1 MIGSVT
7 ARLQPRLANLTTNF
21 TTDAAA
27 QPAGEPAPLRLGRSI
42 LLGLVATLSMAGGA
56 MYGGKSF
63 ETHLPGAWFFG
74 MPGGLL
80 GSFGTDAAHPP
91 IGSLIAVYGGLI
103 LLIRTWVGLLRYLRH
118 NHGVPIRK
126 IIIVVAIWAVPF
138 LLAPPTGG
146 GDVYSYAGQGEM
158 VSHHINPYDYGTG
171 VLGSTPFSS
180 MPASI
185 WTNTPSP
192 YGPTFLALDGELT
205 AVSGHKILPDI
216 MLLRLLEVAGLA
228 LVIAATPTLA
238 RALRRDPAEAILL
251 GVGSPVVLTSI
262 ISGAHNDALMIGLLM
277 AGLALAQRVG
287 TVPGLILCALA
298 AGVKAPAVLGILFL
312 GWVWAGPGAS
322 VRRRVGHT
330 LGAIAIGL
338 CAFEVVTLVAGL
350 GWGWVR
356 NSTAADKAF
365 TFVTPIGGV
374 SRLVS
379 WVAHAVDIQ
388 VSAIGVRDVLA
399 VVGLVIAGIIGAW
412 LLWRSPRDGVT
423 RNLGLTLLVLAIL
436 SPILWAWY
444 VTWGLLVLA
453 AVASGR
459 LRTALIVIAA
469 VETFFDLAAVRGI
482 LVGIGQAGVLEDIV
496 LAAALVA
503 IAIVPLNQM
512 RTTRRRR
519 RDSTP
524 SPGGRPLAGST
535 AIA

>member
-7 ARLQPRLANLTTNF
+7 ARLQPRLAQF
-21 TTDAAA
+21 STDTPVT
-27 QPAGEPAPLRLGRSI
+27 PATGEAAPLRLGRTI
-42 LLGLVATLSMAGGA
+42 VMGLVATLSMAGGI
-56 MYGGKSF
+56 MLGGNSF

-74 MPGGLL
+74 MPGGLF
-80 GSFGTDAAHPP
+80 GSIGSDASHPP
-91 IGSLIAVYGGLI
+91 LLSLIAVYGGLI
-103 LLIRTWVGLLRYLRH
+103 LLVRTWVGLLRYLRH
-118 NHGVPIRK
+118 NHGVPIWK
-126 IIIVVAIWAVPF
+126 IVAVVSIWAVPF
-138 LLAPPTGG
+138 LLAPPTDG

-180 MPASI
+180 MPASV

-192 YGPTFLALDGELT
+192 YGPTFLALDGQLT
-205 AVSGHKILPDI
+205 ALSGHKILPDI
-216 MLLRLLEVAGLA
+216 ILLRLLEVAGLA

-251 GVGSPVVLTSI
+251 GVGSPLVLTSI

-277 AGLALAQRVG
+277 AGLAVAQRVG
-287 TVPGLILCALA
+287 MVPGLILCALA

-322 VRRRVGHT
+322 ILRRVGHT

-338 CAFEVVTLVAGL
+338 LAFEAVTLVAGL

-365 TFVTPIGGV
+365 TFITPIGGV

-379 WVAHAVDIQ
+379 LIAHAVGLNVGA
-388 VSAIGVRDVLA
+388 VSVRDVLA
-399 VVGLVIAGIIGAW
+399 VVGLVVAGVIGVW

-423 RNLGLTLLVLAIL
+423 RNLGLTLLVLALL

-444 VTWGLLVLA
+444 LAWGVLVLA
-453 AVASGR
+453 PVAAGR
-459 LRTALIVIAA
+459 LRMTLIVLATGEA
-469 VETFFDLAAVRGI
+469 FFGLSPSVRGI
-482 LVGIGQAGVLEDIV
+482 LVGIGHAGVLDALV
-496 LAAALVA
+496 LVAVLVA
-503 IAIVPLNQM
+503 IAIVPINQM
-512 RTTRRRR
+512 RTTRRIGA
-519 RDSTP
+519 T
-524 SPGGRPLAGST
+524 GAEAGRPLAGST
-535 AIA
+535 ALP